1 MEARREAQN
10 RCRLRAVGGADG
22 DETPS
27 IGILDSQGIRNETL
41 WLFVH
46 TFPHHPR
53 WSRSAVLAV
62 NRSLTITLVRR
73 TCVAR

>member
-27 IGILDSQGIRNETL
+27 IGIIWIRKGSGTKLSGCSCIRFHTTLDGVAQ
-41 WLFVH
+41 
-46 TFPHHPR
+46 
-53 WSRSAVLAV
+53 
-62 NRSLTITLVRR
+62 RSLPSIVL
-73 TCVAR
+73 